1 MQAPKRTRD
10 EDRPSN
16 ESSRT
21 RRGLFLVCF
30 FSMTF
35 SMGSM
40 GRLTFSL
47 SKQMGGVDEYLD
59 KRRHVGTTMDL
70 PKAHRRTH
78 LDYIKQE
85 RKATNKTVHLTAAEV
100 AAKISRERR
109 HRPQALQA
117 VLERKANKP
126 DKKNPT
132 AKVRQQVQK
141 KKEEK
146 AKVQLPNRQQLSE
159 PKEQPQVEVVQKVP
173 DKAPRNDEIPPKRRG
188 MGNAERYEKVN
199 GKKQEQTN
207 KVKTEP
213 TTKQEETNQHRQA
226 AREDQRV
233 DPKGSGRPKT
243 MEKEPTGKDRTN
255 PPKQG
260 DKAENGKNTFVVKS
274 SETKAPK
281 GGKQGKKSDSST
293 SVTIETNGPGD
304 ENRKA
309 NNTLG
314 PIVLNTNLKPYES
327 LLEHNL

>member
-1 MQAPKRTRD
+1 
-10 EDRPSN
+10 
-16 ESSRT
+16 
-21 RRGLFLVCF
+21 
-30 FSMTF
+30 
-35 SMGSM
+35 
-40 GRLTFSL
+40 
-47 SKQMGGVDEYLD
+47 
-59 KRRHVGTTMDL
+59 MDL

-78 LDYIKQE
+78 LDCIKQE

-109 HRPQALQA
+109 HRPQAPQA
-117 VLERKANKP
+117 VLERKANKPANKP

-146 AKVQLPNRQQLSE
+146 AKVQLSNRQQLSE

-293 SVTIETNGPGD
+293 SVMIETMD
-304 ENRKA
+304 LVTKTE
-309 NNTLG
+309 
-314 PIVLNTNLKPYES
+314 KPTTHWAPLS
-327 LLEHNL
+327 